1 MKQLI
6 LSFFLTSLVTF
17 MLVLLLILV
26 FALFKTKISAKAKY
40 LIWFLTLMSFLL
52 PFRPQFGSGLI
63 RMNAGQSIPSVTTS
77 VQTEASQQVSQASGK
92 LAEPNLWEP
101 FLSLPWFEII
111 LVIWLLGFVFN
122 ISRYLISYLR
132 FKKMLNRWG
141 STIDDSEMLAH
152 LKEIQEEMGI
162 KRKIRLL
169 HYSLSQSPMLVGF
182 RDVLIV
188 LPEVDYTEEELQL
201 IFKHELTHY
210 QHHDVFVNL
219 LIILVKSLHWFNPIV
234 ALACRETQE
243 VGEIYCDY
251 DVLNKQD
258 NHYRIFYGE
267 TILTMIDRSKKTPI
281 ALTTCFY
288 SEKFNLKRRI
298 VSIMDSRLPKK
309 YLSSGF
315 IVTVSLLLILT
326 SSVFAIENSVSHQQ
340 KSQTETVQSENTKL
354 GQEQALA
361 SALKSVSLTEN
372 DITDLK
378 VSQSGDSYQFNFSYK
393 QTAYEMTVSSQTG
406 DVLQSK
412 QHTVVEKTVTVEKEV
427 SSSSTA
433 SSNNSS
439 PDAGHISSASA
450 SHSNTSSG
458 TSSQSLPSSRQSQ
471 SRQSRNS
478 DDDDDDHDHDDDDD
492 DD

>member
-1 MKQLI
+1 
-6 LSFFLTSLVTF
+6 
-17 MLVLLLILV
+17 MLVLFLILV
-26 FALFKTKISAKAKY
+26 FALIKTKISAKAKY

-63 RMNAGQSIPSVTTS
+63 RMNAGQSISSVTTS
-77 VQTEASQQVSQASGK
+77 VQTEASQQVSQVSGK

-122 ISRYLISYLR
+122 ISRYLISYFR
-132 FKKMLNRWG
+132 FKKMLKRWG
-141 STIDDSEMLAH
+141 SPIDDLKMLAH

-340 KSQTETVQSENTKL
+340 KSQTETVQSQNTQL
-354 GQEQALA
+354 DQEQALA

-412 QHTVVEKTVTVEKEV
+412 QHTVVEKTVTVEKEL

-439 PDAGHISSASA
+439 PDAGHTSSASA

-458 TSSQSLPSSRQSQ
+458 IGSQSLPSSRQSQ